1 MKRTILLLLV
11 LSVLGFFFSYVKADR
26 EQKAEA
32 LFWAAYEGNL
42 AEVKDAVEKG
52 VSTQWTLPV
61 TDPTKKYHETWLTTF
76 QAAAS
81 SGNHKILQY
90 LLSHTQQDIN
100 QVNDK
105 NWTALFVAVRDGH
118 AEYAAQLV
126 RAEADPNVQTDTG
139 ATALLLALLVDFP
152 SEAQR
157 LSLIEYLLKRGAN
170 PHLMSDFGTD
180 ALFHAVTER
189 KDPAAVELLLKYGA
203 SVCRKYEEKDLLEW
217 TQDKKIRSLLKEAYQ
232 KQCTD

>member
-1 MKRTILLLLV
+1 MKRTILLLLI
-11 LSVLGFFFSYVKADR
+11 LSVLGFFFSYLKADL

-52 VSTQWTLPV
+52 VSTQWTLQV
-61 TDPTKKYHETWLTTF
+61 TDPAKKYHETWLTTF

-90 LLSHTQQDIN
+90 LLQNTQQDIN

-126 RAEADPNVQTDTG
+126 RAEADPNIQTDTG
-139 ATALLLALLVDFP
+139 ATPLILAFLTDF
-152 SEAQR
+152 STAQQR

-170 PHLMSDFGTD
+170 PHILSDFGTD
-180 ALFHAVTER
+180 ALFYAVTQT
-189 KDPAAVELLLKYGA
+189 KDPAAVELLLKYGV
-203 SVCRKYEEKDLLEW
+203 SVCRKYEEKELREW
-217 TQDKKIRSLLKEAYQ
+217 TQDKKIRSLLEEAYQ
-232 KQCTD
+232 KQCRD

>member
-26 EQKAEA
+26 EQKAEE
-32 LFWAAYEGNL
+32 LFWAAYNGNL

-61 TDPTKKYHETWLTTF
+61 TDPAKKYYQTWLTTF

-100 QVNDK
+100 
-105 NWTALFVAVRDGH
+105 
-118 AEYAAQLV
+118 
-126 RAEADPNVQTDTG
+126 
-139 ATALLLALLVDFP
+139 
-152 SEAQR
+152 
-157 LSLIEYLLKRGAN
+157 
-170 PHLMSDFGTD
+170 
-180 ALFHAVTER
+180 
-189 KDPAAVELLLKYGA
+189 
-203 SVCRKYEEKDLLEW
+203 
-217 TQDKKIRSLLKEAYQ
+217 
-232 KQCTD
+232 